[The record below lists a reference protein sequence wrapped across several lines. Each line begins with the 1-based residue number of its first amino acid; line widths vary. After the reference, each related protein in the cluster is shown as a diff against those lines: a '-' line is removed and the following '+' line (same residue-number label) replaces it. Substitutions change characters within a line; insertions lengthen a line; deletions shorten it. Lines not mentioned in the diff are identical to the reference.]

1 MRTDKDCYHN
11 LKNRSCSQDKRC
23 EDKLVF
29 RRKCCEPLSF
39 VHKHGFGLRKEKGE
53 KIRLNA
59 PKGLD

>member
-1 MRTDKDCYHN
+1 MRTDKDFYHN

-39 VHKHGFGLRKEKGE
+39 VHKHGFGFEKRKGRKNKVECSK
-53 KIRLNA
+53 RT
-59 PKGLD
+59 